1 MSGPA
6 SVAARDPVR
15 RPVVVALFVVA
26 LVAWALAGPYTI
38 EILTK
43 LAIFAIFALS
53 IDFLVGY
60 TGLVTMGH
68 AGFLG
73 VGAYATAYFGAIHNW
88 PAGLAMALAVVIGAL
103 AAALV
108 GVFVIRVAG
117 VFFIM
122 VTLAV
127 GMMFNAWASKALLF
141 GRDDGLAGV
150 PRLNLS
156 AVGIDLSNSSLYCLF
171 VIAIAALAYLF
182 FERLVGSPFGQ
193 TLKAI
198 RQNESRVRA
207 LGCPVGRYKLAAF
220 VVAGTV
226 AALAGSLHAQQ
237 NNFVNPQIAHW
248 MVSGEGLIFVIVGG
262 MGTLVG
268 PIVGT
273 ALYIVMEEFVS
284 TFAKQHTLIWMGLFF
299 VTIVL
304 VASDGIYGRFLSLWR
319 GLRRPRG
326 AAPDL
331 ALGREA
337 SRDA

>member
-1 MSGPA
+1 M
-6 SVAARDPVR
+6 
-15 RPVVVALFVVA
+15 VVALFAAA
-26 LVAWALAGPYTI
+26 LIAWAFAGPYTI

-43 LAIFAIFALS
+43 LAIFVIFALS

-73 VGAYATAYFGAIHNW
+73 VGAYATAYFAAVLNW
-88 PAGLAMALAVVIGAL
+88 PVGLAMVLSIVLGAL
-103 AAALV
+103 AAAFV
-108 GVFVIRVAG
+108 GVFVVRVGG

-122 VTLAV
+122 VTLAA
-127 GMMFNAWASKALLF
+127 GMMFNAWAAKAPAF

-150 PRLNLS
+150 PRLDLG
-156 AVGIDLSNSSLYCLF
+156 AIGIDLGNSSVYCLF
-171 VIAIAALAYLF
+171 VLAIAALAYLF
-182 FERLVGSPFGQ
+182 FERVVQSPFGQ
-193 TLKAI
+193 TLNAI
-198 RQNESRVRA
+198 RQNENRVRA
-207 LGCPVGRYKLAAF
+207 LGCPVQRYKLAAF
-220 VVAGTV
+220 IIAGTV

-273 ALYIVMEEFVS
+273 AAYIIMESVVA

-299 VTIVL
+299 VIMVL
-304 VASDGIYGRFLSLWR
+304 VASDGIYGRLVSLLR
-319 GLRRPRG
+319 GLRRPPRDG
-326 AAPDL
+326 APIAI
-331 ALGREA
+331 GREA
-337 SRDA
+337 GRDA

>member
-1 MSGPA
+1 MTG
-6 SVAARDPVR
+6 AARDPIR
-15 RPVVVALFVVA
+15 RPMVIALFAAA
-26 LVAWALAGPYTI
+26 LIAWAFAGPYTI

-73 VGAYATAYFGAIHNW
+73 VGAYATAYFAAVHGW
-88 PAGLAMALAVVIGAL
+88 PVGLAMVMSVVLGAL
-103 AAALV
+103 AAAFV
-108 GVFVIRVAG
+108 GVFVVRVGG

-122 VTLAV
+122 VTLAA
-127 GMMFNAWASKALLF
+127 GMMFNAWAAKALLF

-150 PRLNLS
+150 PRLDLG
-156 AVGIDLSNSSLYCLF
+156 AIGIDLGNSSVFCLF
-171 VIAIAALAYLF
+171 VIAAAALAYLF
-182 FERLVGSPFGQ
+182 FERVVQSPFGQ

-198 RQNESRVRA
+198 RQNENRVRA
-207 LGCPVGRYKLAAF
+207 LGCPVQRYKLAAF

-268 PIVGT
+268 PIIGT
-273 ALYIVMEEFVS
+273 AAYIVMESVVA
-284 TFAKQHTLIWMGLFF
+284 TFAKQHALIWMGLFF

-304 VASDGIYGRFLSLWR
+304 VASDGIYGRLVSLMR
-319 GLRRPRG
+319 ARRRP
-326 AAPDL
+326 AEPAPDL
-331 ALGREA
+331 ALGKEA
-337 SRDA
+337 GGDA

>member
-1 MSGPA
+1 MNGPV
-6 SVAARDPVR
+6 SVAARDPLR
-15 RPVVVALFVVA
+15 RPAVVALFVAA
-26 LVAWALAGPYTI
+26 LVVWALAGPYTI

-103 AAALV
+103 VAALV

-122 VTLAV
+122 VTLAA

-156 AVGIDLSNSSLYCLF
+156 AIGIDLANSSVFCLF

-198 RQNESRVRA
+198 RQNENRVRA

-220 VVAGTV
+220 VIAGTV

-237 NNFVNPQIAHW
+237 NNFVNPQLAHW

-273 ALYIVMEEFVS
+273 AVYIIMEEIVS

-304 VASDGIYGRFLSLWR
+304 VASDGIYGRFVSLWR
-319 GLRRPRG
+319 GLRRPHRATPG
-326 AAPDL
+326 L

>member
-1 MSGPA
+1 MST
-6 SVAARDPVR
+6 SLVAAPRDPLR
-15 RPVVVALFVVA
+15 RPVVIALFAAA
-26 LVAWALAGPYTI
+26 LIAWAFAGPYTI

-43 LAIFAIFALS
+43 LAIFVIFALS

-88 PAGLAMALAVVIGAL
+88 PAGLAMVLAVAIGAIV
-103 AAALV
+103 AALI

-150 PRLNLS
+150 PRLDLS
-156 AVGIDLSNSSLYCLF
+156 AIGIDLSNSSVYCLF
-171 VIAIAALAYLF
+171 VIVVAALAYLF

-198 RQNESRVRA
+198 RQNENRVRA
-207 LGCPVGRYKLAAF
+207 LGCPVARYKLAAF
-220 VVAGTV
+220 VIAGTV

-248 MVSGEGLIFVIVGG
+248 MVSGEGLIYVIVGG

-268 PIVGT
+268 PIIGT
-273 ALYIVMEEFVS
+273 ALYVIMEEIVA

-299 VTIVL
+299 ITIVL
-304 VASDGIYGRFLSLWR
+304 IASDGLYGRFAGLWR
-319 GLRRPRG
+319 LLRRPR
-326 AAPDL
+326 AANPKL
-331 ALGREA
+331 VLGREA
-337 SRDA
+337 GRDA

>member
-1 MSGPA
+1 MSA
-6 SVAARDPVR
+6 LVAATRDPLR
-15 RPVVVALFVVA
+15 RPVVIALFAAA
-26 LVAWALAGPYTI
+26 LIAWALAGPYTI

-43 LAIFAIFALS
+43 LAIFVIFALS

-88 PAGLAMALAVVIGAL
+88 PAGLAMALAVVIGAI
-103 AAALV
+103 AAAV
-108 GVFVIRVAG
+108 IGVFVIRVAG

-150 PRLNLS
+150 PRLDLS
-156 AVGIDLSNSSLYCLF
+156 AVGIDLSNSSVYCLF
-171 VIAIAALAYLF
+171 VIVAAALAYLF

-198 RQNESRVRA
+198 RQNENRVRA
-207 LGCPVGRYKLAAF
+207 LGCPVARYKLAAF

-268 PIVGT
+268 PIIGT
-273 ALYIVMEEFVS
+273 AVYIVLEAVVS
-284 TFAKQHTLIWMGLFF
+284 SFAKQHSLIWMGLFF
-299 VTIVL
+299 ITIVL
-304 VASDGIYGRFLSLWR
+304 VASDGLYGRFVGLWR
-319 GLRRPRG
+319 LLRRPRAG
-326 AAPDL
+326 STRL

-337 SRDA
+337 GRDA